1 MAHIA
6 ELIGVTPAE
15 VLGTCSF
22 YEMFKREP
30 VGEYLVNVCTNI
42 SCMLLGGEELL
53 HHLEDRLGI
62 KAGSTTPDGTFT
74 IEDVECIAACTEAPC
89 LQVNYRYFYKVTPDD
104 ADALI
109 DDLRH
114 GRRAHEV
121 PEARRP
127 RPHPPA
133 AAARPARRQR
143 GARRVPRSPLARTP
157 ADARRR
163 PRDDH
168 HRRQADR
175 HHPLRPRGRAHARP
189 LPRHRRLRGPEG
201 GAGQGPHGGRRRG
214 QGREPARPRRRRLPG
229 RHQVGLLPAR
239 CVAALPRGERRR
251 VRAGHLQGP
260 APHGEGPAP
269 AHRGRAHR
277 LLRHRR

>member
-1 MAHIA
+1 MARFTAENTILAREIIGRYPRPKSALIPLLHLAQEQDGHVAEDAMEHIA
-6 ELIGVTPAE
+6 DLLGVTAAE

-62 KAGSTTPDGTFT
+62 RSGSTTADGTFT

-89 LQVNYRYFYKVTPDD
+89 LQVNYRYFYKVTNDD

-121 PEARRP
+121 PK
-127 RPHPPA
+127 H
-133 AAARPARRQR
+133 
-143 GARRVPRSPLARTP
+143 GILART
-157 ADARRR
+157 
-163 PRDDH
+163 
-168 HRRQADR
+168 RQQ
-175 HHPLRPRGRAHARP
+175 
-189 LPRHRRLRGPEG
+189 LPTD
-201 GAGQGPHGGRRRG
+201 
-214 QGREPARPRRRRLPG
+214 
-229 RHQVGLLPAR
+229 
-239 CVAALPRGERRR
+239 
-251 VRAGHLQGP
+251 RAGNAVPGVAEEP
-260 APHGEGPAP
+260 VW
-269 AHRGRAHR
+269 
-277 LLRHRR
+277 LRTASASSESGA